1 MSQFDIIDLPLNG
14 AKIANKQKH
23 EDERGYLSRL
33 FCMNELNDKLTFKA
47 IKQINITLTNKKST
61 IRGLHYQVP
70 PFAETKMVSCIKGKI
85 FDVIVD
91 LRKNS
96 PTFLKFH
103 SEILSYKNQ
112 KSLIIP
118 EGFAHGFQSLEDNCE
133 VLYFHTENYQSKY
146 EKGIRYNDQRLKI
159 EWPLHSDIIS
169 NRDFKFPLML
179 DTFSGIEI

>member
-1 MSQFDIIDLPLNG
+1 M
-14 AKIANKQKH
+14 
-23 EDERGYLSRL
+23 
-33 FCMNELNDKLTFKA
+33 
-47 IKQINITLTNKKST
+47 
-61 IRGLHYQVP
+61 
-70 PFAETKMVSCIKGKI
+70 
-85 FDVIVD
+85 
-91 LRKNS
+91 
-96 PTFLKFH
+96 
-103 SEILSYKNQ
+103 SYKNQ

-133 VLYFHTENYQSKY
+133 VLYFHTENYQTNY